1 MKKVL
6 IMALAAM
13 SLTAQAQIVDVTSTQ
28 QLLKGVDSNMYYPVL
43 STDGSKML
51 YTSENFQGLKLYDF
65 KDNVTQKVSDES
77 RAGLDATFSCDGQT
91 VYFVTQTWQDNR
103 NMRQAKSYDIATRK
117 LNEISAKGRV
127 VARPMALK
135 NGVMTTIDGV
145 VSITDNK
152 STTVRT
158 KGSVLYIGRNGVEK
172 AYTPVESHAGYLWE
186 SLSPDGTKVMFF
198 AAGKG
203 IVITDL
209 NGNVLKQ
216 LGNYESPVWFGNDCV
231 VAMNAKHN
239 GYQHTASQ
247 IVLMRADGSELQELT
262 RPESM
267 TMNPTASFEAGKIV
281 YNTIDGRLYQM
292 NVNLK

>member
-172 AYTPVESHAGYLWE
+172 AYTPVESHAGHLWE

>member
-77 RAGLDATFSCDGQT
+77 RAGLDATFSCDGHT

>member
-231 VAMNAKHN
+231 VAMNANHN

>member
-43 STDGSKML
+43 SIDGSKML

>member
-91 VYFVTQTWQDNR
+91 VYFVTQTWQNNR

>member
-1 MKKVL
+1 
-6 IMALAAM
+6 MALAAM

-127 VARPMALK
+127 VARRMALK

>member
-91 VYFVTQTWQDNR
+91 VYFVTRTWQDNR

>member
-1 MKKVL
+1 
-6 IMALAAM
+6 MALAAM

-172 AYTPVESHAGYLWE
+172 AYIPVESHAGYLWE

>member
-158 KGSVLYIGRNGVEK
+158 RGSVLYIGRNGVEK

>member
-1 MKKVL
+1 
-6 IMALAAM
+6 MALAAM

-43 STDGSKML
+43 SIDGSKML

-103 NMRQAKSYDIATRK
+103 NMRQAKSYVIATRK

>member
-103 NMRQAKSYDIATRK
+103 NMRQAKSYDIETRK